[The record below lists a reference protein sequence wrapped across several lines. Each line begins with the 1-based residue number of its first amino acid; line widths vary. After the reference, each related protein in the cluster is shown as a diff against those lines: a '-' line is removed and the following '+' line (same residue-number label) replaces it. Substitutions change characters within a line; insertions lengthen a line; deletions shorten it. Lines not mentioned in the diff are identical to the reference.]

1 MTYIIAGSIPERIS
15 PSVNSDS
22 FSDLLSPMTNN
33 RKRTFQRIR
42 LNMTP
47 NGRISLKER
56 PVKFATTTCR
66 RN

>member
-1 MTYIIAGSIPERIS
+1 MIHTIAGSIPERIS

-22 FSDLLSPMTNN
+22 FPDLLSPMMNN

-47 NGRISLKER
+47 KGRISLKER